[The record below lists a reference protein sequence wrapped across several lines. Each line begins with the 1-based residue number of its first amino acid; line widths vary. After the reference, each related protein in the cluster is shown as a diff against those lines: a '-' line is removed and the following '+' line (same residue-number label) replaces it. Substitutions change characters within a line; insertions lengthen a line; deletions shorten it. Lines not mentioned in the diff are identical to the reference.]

1 MIGNGLLLVVHQEM
15 LLECTSLVGV
25 LGLDLDVE
33 IDIYHSFYLSQI
45 KSAVQEM
52 ATLTG
57 EFFYHLV
64 VNNVAPIMAASVTSV
79 YTTYFSGRGAPIPTL
94 IRSEND
100 DERELD
106 LLQMDRMLKWM
117 SLIFE
122 DSNELVVIP
131 SHQCRPGETC
141 KHTMPCPDA
150 TTPDSTQKAYKKEL
164 YSIYV
169 TIGSDYSQYRRWKEY
184 NAGVWVFSSYRN
196 KDTKALAK
204 KILADVKLFHEGLK
218 MFSLFEKL

>member
-1 MIGNGLLLVVHQEM
+1 MIANGVILVVHQEM
-15 LLECTSLVGV
+15 LLDCRSLVGV
-25 LGLDLDVE
+25 VGLHLDGE
-33 IDIYHSFYLSQI
+33 IDIDHSFYLSQI
-45 KSAVQEM
+45 KSAIQEM

-64 VNNVAPIMAASVTSV
+64 VNNVAPIMAASVTSM
-79 YTTYFSGRGAPIPTL
+79 YSTYFSGRGAPTPTL
-94 IRSEND
+94 IRSED

-117 SLIFE
+117 HLIFE
-122 DSNELVVIP
+122 DSNEMVVIP
-131 SHQCRPGETC
+131 SSQCRPGDACT
-141 KHTMPCPDA
+141 HTIPCPDA

-169 TIGSDYSQYRRWKEY
+169 TIGSDYRQYRRWKEY

>member
-1 MIGNGLLLVVHQEM
+1 
-15 LLECTSLVGV
+15 
-25 LGLDLDVE
+25 
-33 IDIYHSFYLSQI
+33 
-45 KSAVQEM
+45 M
-52 ATLTG
+52 ASLTG

-64 VNNVAPIMAASVTSV
+64 VNNVAPIMAASVTSM
-79 YTTYFSGRGAPIPTL
+79 YTTYFSGRGAPTPTL
-94 IRSEND
+94 VRSDTD

-131 SHQCRPGETC
+131 SQ
-141 KHTMPCPDA
+141 PCPD
-150 TTPDSTQKAYKKEL
+150 TVMPDSTQKAYKKEL
-164 YSIYV
+164 YSIYI

-196 KDTKALAK
+196 KNTKALAK
-204 KILADVKLFHEGLK
+204 KILADVRLFHEGLR

>member
-1 MIGNGLLLVVHQEM
+1 
-15 LLECTSLVGV
+15 
-25 LGLDLDVE
+25 
-33 IDIYHSFYLSQI
+33 
-45 KSAVQEM
+45 M
-52 ATLTG
+52 ASLTG

-64 VNNVAPIMAASVTSV
+64 VNNVAPIMAASVTSM
-79 YTTYFSGRGAPIPTL
+79 YTTYFSGRGAPTPTL
-94 IRSEND
+94 VRSDTD

-131 SHQCRPGETC
+131 SQP
-141 KHTMPCPDA
+141 
-150 TTPDSTQKAYKKEL
+150 PDSTQKAYKKEL

-169 TIGSDYSQYRRWKEY
+169 TIGSDYRQYRRWKEY

-218 MFSLFEKL
+218 MFSLFDKL

>member
-1 MIGNGLLLVVHQEM
+1 MVDSLSIFPSLFEYCYYYALPHICAPNQEVTVF
-15 LLECTSLVGV
+15 LT
-25 LGLDLDVE
+25 
-33 IDIYHSFYLSQI
+33 FYLSQI

-79 YTTYFSGRGAPIPTL
+79 YTTYFSGRGAPTPTL
-94 IRSEND
+94 IRSED

-117 SLIFE
+117 NLIFE
-122 DSNELVVIP
+122 DSNEMVVIP
-131 SHQCRPGETC
+131 SLQCRAGEVC
-141 KHTMPCPDA
+141 KHAMPCPDA